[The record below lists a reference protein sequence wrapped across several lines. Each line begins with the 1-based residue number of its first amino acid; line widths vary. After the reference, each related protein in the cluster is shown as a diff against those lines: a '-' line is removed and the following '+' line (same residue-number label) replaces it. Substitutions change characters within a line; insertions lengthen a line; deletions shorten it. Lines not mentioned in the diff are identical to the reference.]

1 MNLYKKYPKTAKIA
15 IFTMVIGGFVALKP
29 LDNPFEIAKNI
40 ETFASLYKEV
50 NTYYV
55 DELNPNK
62 MMKTASD
69 AMLKSLDPYTV
80 FYTEDQAEDYRIMT
94 TGEYGGIGATIA
106 TRNGRVLVSMPQEK
120 YPAYKAGLRAGDEIF
135 EIDGKKVAGKKDADI
150 SKLLKGQ
157 AGTIVKIFVKK
168 YNKKDA
174 EYVNVERGA
183 IKIDNVTYFGMI
195 TNDVG
200 YISLDDFNQSASVE
214 VKNALEELKK
224 KGAKNI
230 ILDVRGNPGG
240 LLNESVNICN
250 LFIDRDLEV
259 VQTKGKNPQWN
270 RAYKALNTAVDKEIP
285 LIVLANGRS
294 ASAAEIVS
302 GVLQDYDRAVLIG
315 QRTFGK
321 GLVQAT
327 FRLPYNTQVKVTTSK
342 YYIPSGRCIQA
353 LDYSNKSDDG
363 VAGKTADSL
372 RRAFKTKGGRTVY
385 DGAGL
390 EPDILLE
397 TTDNLPVIASLIG
410 QNHLFDYA
418 NIYATDNKTI
428 KPALEF
434 SLSDAEYQA
443 FATWLKGKKYDYQ
456 TPLDKQVEQLS
467 EIIKK
472 DKNNANLQTALNSL
486 KQQISQNKINDIL
499 THKSLIKRRLEEE
512 IVARY
517 YQERGVVEAGFGED
531 PEVQEAIKLFK
542 DKARMMKILRKN

>member
-15 IFTMVIGGFVALKP
+15 IFTMVLGGFVALKP

-120 YPAYKAGLRAGDEIF
+120 YPAYKAGLRAGDEIL

-157 AGTIVKIFVKK
+157 AGTTVKIFVKK
-168 YNKKDA
+168 YNKTTP
-174 EYVNVERGA
+174 EYVNVERGS

-214 VKNALEELKK
+214 VKNALEDLKK

-270 RAYKALNTAVDKEIP
+270 RAYKALNAATDTEIP

-302 GVLQDYDRAVLIG
+302 GVLQDYDRAILIG

-353 LDYSNKSDDG
+353 LDYSHKSEDG

-397 TTDNLPVIASLIG
+397 ATDNLPVIASLTG
-410 QNHLFDYA
+410 QNHFFDYA

-472 DKNNANLQTALNSL
+472 DKNNANLQTTINNL
-486 KQQISQNKINDIL
+486 KQQISQNKANDIL
-499 THKSLIKRRLEEE
+499 THKKEIKRRLEEE

-517 YQERGVVEAGFGED
+517 YQERGVIEASFGED
-531 PEVQEAIKLFK
+531 QEVQEALKLFK
-542 DKARMMKILRKN
+542 DKAKMMKILKK

>member
-120 YPAYKAGLRAGDEIF
+120 YPAYKAGLRAGDEIL

-157 AGTIVKIFVKK
+157 AGTSVKIFLKK
-168 YNKKDA
+168 YNKTA
-174 EYVNVERGA
+174 PEYVNVERA
-183 IKIDNVTYFGMI
+183 TIKIDNVTYFGMI
-195 TNDVG
+195 TPDVG

-214 VKNALEELKK
+214 VKNALEDLKK

-240 LLNESVNICN
+240 LLTESVNICN
-250 LFIDRDLEV
+250 LFINRDLEV

-270 RAYKALNTAVDKEIP
+270 RAYKALNSTTDKEIP

-302 GVLQDYDRAVLIG
+302 GVLQDYDRAILIG

-353 LDYSNKSDDG
+353 LDYS
-363 VAGKTADSL
+363 
-372 RRAFKTKGGRTVY
+372 
-385 DGAGL
+385 
-390 EPDILLE
+390 
-397 TTDNLPVIASLIG
+397 
-410 QNHLFDYA
+410 
-418 NIYATDNKTI
+418 
-428 KPALEF
+428 
-434 SLSDAEYQA
+434 
-443 FATWLKGKKYDYQ
+443 
-456 TPLDKQVEQLS
+456 
-467 EIIKK
+467 
-472 DKNNANLQTALNSL
+472 
-486 KQQISQNKINDIL
+486 
-499 THKSLIKRRLEEE
+499 HKSEE
-512 IVARY
+512 IGRASCR
-517 YQERGVVEAGFGED
+517 ERV
-531 PEVQEAIKLFK
+531 
-542 DKARMMKILRKN
+542 

>member
-120 YPAYKAGLRAGDEIF
+120 YPAYKAGLRAGDEIL

-157 AGTIVKIFVKK
+157 AGTSVKIFVKK
-168 YNKKDA
+168 YNKTA
-174 EYVNVERGA
+174 PEYVNVERGA

-214 VKNALEELKK
+214 VKNALEDLKK

-270 RAYKALNTAVDKEIP
+270 RAYKALNAAVDTEIP

-353 LDYSNKSDDG
+353 LDYSHKSEDG

-397 TTDNLPVIASLIG
+397 ATDNLPVIASLIG

-472 DKNNANLQTALNSL
+472 DKNNANLQTTINNL
-486 KQQISQNKINDIL
+486 KQQISQNKANDIL
-499 THKSLIKRRLEEE
+499 THKKEIKRRLEEE

-531 PEVQEAIKLFK
+531 PEVQEALKLFK
-542 DKARMMKILRKN
+542 DKAKMMKILRKQ

>member
-120 YPAYKAGLRAGDEIF
+120 YPAYKAGLRAGDEIL

-157 AGTIVKIFVKK
+157 AGTSVKIFVKK
-168 YNKKDA
+168 YNKTA
-174 EYVNVERGA
+174 PEYVNVERGA

-214 VKNALEELKK
+214 VKNALEDLKK

-270 RAYKALNTAVDKEIP
+270 RAYKALNAAVDTEIP

-353 LDYSNKSDDG
+353 LDYSHKSEDG

-390 EPDILLE
+390 EPDILLDA
-397 TTDNLPVIASLIG
+397 TDNLPVIASLIG

-418 NIYATDNKTI
+418 NIYATENKTI

-467 EIIKK
+467 ELIKK
-472 DKNNANLQTALNSL
+472 DKNNANLQATINSL
-486 KQQISQNKINDIL
+486 KQQISQNKANDII
-499 THKSLIKRRLEEE
+499 THKKEIKRRLEEE

-517 YQERGVVEAGFGED
+517 YQERGVVEVGFGED
-531 PEVQEAIKLFK
+531 PEVQEALKLFK
-542 DKARMMKILRKN
+542 DKAKMMKILRKN

>member
-1 MNLYKKYPKTAKIA
+1 MNLYKKYPKTAKLA
-15 IFTMVIGGFVALKP
+15 IFTLVVGGFVALKP

-106 TRNGRVLVSMPQEK
+106 TRNGRVLVSMPQEE
-120 YPAYKAGLRAGDEIF
+120 YPAYKAGLRAGDEIL
-135 EIDGKKVAGKKDADI
+135 EIDSKKVAGKKDADI

-157 AGTIVKIFVKK
+157 AGTSVKIFVKK
-168 YNKKDA
+168 YNKTMP
-174 EYVNVERGA
+174 EYVNVERA
-183 IKIDNVTYFGMI
+183 TIKIDNVTYFGMV
-195 TNDVG
+195 TPDVG

-214 VKNALEELKK
+214 VKNALEDLKK

-240 LLNESVNICN
+240 LLTESVNICN

-270 RAYKALNTAVDKEIP
+270 RAYKALNSTTDKEIP

-353 LDYSNKSDDG
+353 LDYSHKSEDG

-397 TTDNLPVIASLIG
+397 AKENLPVIASLIG
-410 QNHLFDYA
+410 QNHFFDYA

-434 SLSDAEYQA
+434 SLSDAEYQG

-456 TPLDKQVEQLS
+456 TPIEKQIEQLS

-472 DKNNANLQTALNSL
+472 DKNNAYLQTTINNL
-486 KQQISQNKINDIL
+486 KQQISQNKANDIV
-499 THKSLIKRRLEEE
+499 THKKEIKKRLEEE

-517 YQERGVVEAGFGED
+517 YQARGVVEAGFGED
-531 PEVQEAIKLFK
+531 QEVQEAIKLFK
-542 DKARMMKILRKN
+542 DKARIMKILRK

>member
-15 IFTMVIGGFVALKP
+15 IFTVVIGGFVALKP

-120 YPAYKAGLRAGDEIF
+120 YPAYKAGLRAGDEIL

-157 AGTIVKIFVKK
+157 AGTSVKIFVKK
-168 YNKKDA
+168 YNKKEA
-174 EYVNVERGA
+174 EYVNVERNT

-195 TNDVG
+195 TTDVG

-214 VKNALEELKK
+214 VKNALEDLKK

-270 RAYKALNTAVDKEIP
+270 RAYKALNNAIDKEIP

-353 LDYSNKSDDG
+353 LDYSHKSEDG

-397 TTDNLPVIASLIG
+397 ATDNLPVIASLIN

-418 NIYATDNKTI
+418 NIYATENKTI

-443 FATWLKGKKYDYQ
+443 FVTWLKGKKYDYQ

-472 DKNNANLQTALNSL
+472 DKNNTNLQTALNSL
-486 KQQISQNKINDIL
+486 KQQISQNKINDII

-531 PEVQEAIKLFK
+531 QEVQEAIKLFK
-542 DKARMMKILRKN
+542 DKARMMKILRKQ

>member
-15 IFTMVIGGFVALKP
+15 IFTMVLGGFVALKP

-120 YPAYKAGLRAGDEIF
+120 YPAYKAGLRAGDEIL

-157 AGTIVKIFVKK
+157 AGTTVKIFVKK
-168 YNKKDA
+168 YNKTTP
-174 EYVNVERGA
+174 EYVNVERGS

-214 VKNALEELKK
+214 VKNALEDLKK

-270 RAYKALNTAVDKEIP
+270 RAYKALNAATDTEIP

-302 GVLQDYDRAVLIG
+302 GVLQDYDRAILIG

-353 LDYSNKSDDG
+353 LDYSHKSEDG
-363 VAGKTADSL
+363 MAGKTADSL

-397 TTDNLPVIASLIG
+397 ATDNLPIIASLTG
-410 QNHLFDYA
+410 QNHFFDYA

-472 DKNNANLQTALNSL
+472 DKNNANLQTTLNNL
-486 KQQISQNKINDIL
+486 KQQISQNKANDIL
-499 THKSLIKRRLEEE
+499 THKKEIKRRLEEE

-517 YQERGVVEAGFGED
+517 YQERGVIEASFGED
-531 PEVQEAIKLFK
+531 QEVQEALKLFK
-542 DKARMMKILRKN
+542 DKTKMMKILKK

>member
-15 IFTMVIGGFVALKP
+15 IFTMVLGGFVALKP

-120 YPAYKAGLRAGDEIF
+120 YPAYKAGLRAGDEIL

-157 AGTIVKIFVKK
+157 AGTTVKIFVKK
-168 YNKKDA
+168 YNKTTP
-174 EYVNVERGA
+174 EYVNVERGS

-214 VKNALEELKK
+214 VKNALEDLKK

-270 RAYKALNTAVDKEIP
+270 RAYKALNAATDTEIP

-302 GVLQDYDRAVLIG
+302 GVLQDYDRAILIG

-353 LDYSNKSDDG
+353 LDYSHKSEDG

-397 TTDNLPVIASLIG
+397 ATDNLPVIASLTG
-410 QNHLFDYA
+410 QNHFFDYA

-472 DKNNANLQTALNSL
+472 DKNNANLQTTLNNL
-486 KQQISQNKINDIL
+486 KQQISQNKANDIL
-499 THKSLIKRRLEEE
+499 THKKEIKRRLEEE

-517 YQERGVVEAGFGED
+517 YQERGVIEASFGED
-531 PEVQEAIKLFK
+531 QEVQEALKLFK
-542 DKARMMKILRKN
+542 DKAKMMKILKK